1 MTATWALWFSYVTI
15 LGFWHQCY
23 DLERCV
29 ASEGL
34 YQVKQ
39 FHMWFIGSER
49 GAKVAV
55 ERKGGKTQ
63 RENRGAFLYI
73 WAIQVKVGGE
83 PSGFWEYGGCC
94 LGNRC
99 SGPSYV
105 MSLVSEVLIPTQ
117 TLLETIVVWSN
128 A

>member
-1 MTATWALWFSYVTI
+1 MDYVKV
-15 LGFWHQCY
+15 LRGQ
-23 DLERCV
+23 RG
-29 ASEGL
+29 EG
-34 YQVKQ
+34 
-39 FHMWFIGSER
+39 
-49 GAKVAV
+49 
-55 ERKGGKTQ
+55 
-63 RENRGAFLYI
+63 REEGAFLLYI
-73 WAIQVKVGGE
+73 WMVTWSQVKMGGKHN
-83 PSGFWEYGGCC
+83 GFWEYGGCC